1 MTATQK
7 ISVKELNQLIQTLE
21 GPVIVDVRRKKAFD
35 ESDKMIAT
43 AEWRDPDQAANWA
56 DELPKDAA
64 VVVYCVHGHDVSQ
77 GAAAALRQAG
87 VDALFLEGG
96 IEDFVK
102 AGGKTVAK

>member
-7 ISVKELNQLIQTLE
+7 ISVKELNQLIQTPE
-21 GPVIVDVRRKKAFD
+21 GQVIFDVRRKKAFD

-56 DELPKDAA
+56 AELPKDAA

-87 VDALFLEGG
+87 IDARFLEGG